1 MSQSTTT
8 TTTTTA
14 APAVPTGPREAT
26 LDAGNFCKRVKILYD
41 SWNSDS
47 NLWKSAN
54 SLVLALGQPNESN
67 PYQKVTSL
75 QTWLFG
81 YELKDTIIVF
91 LEKEIYIVSTSK
103 KINLFQKLSE
113 TEQVKT
119 ELSSIKFNFLTIDK
133 SDKNKSNFEKL
144 IGEATKAGS
153 NIGVI
158 IKETYIGDL
167 ALQWEAALNEC
178 PLTKVDITP
187 ALSSCLL
194 VKDLQEQKNIITS
207 AKITSKVLKSHIL
220 PKIET
225 IIDKGERQTH
235 NQLADY
241 AADIFESPEKI
252 SSKLTVEHVDYSYV
266 PIIQSGGIY
275 DLRASA
281 SSDDNPLH
289 FGTIIVSCGARYKN
303 YCSNIARTYIIDPT
317 SDQKKNYA
325 ILLNVQSNVIKAIKP
340 DVTFSSLYEKA
351 IQTIKESSKPELV
364 DHFPKNV
371 GYGIGIEFQESL
383 AVLNATNSRT
393 LKAGMTLNIACG
405 FQKISNPEGKD
416 EKSKT
421 YSLLISDT
429 VLLND
434 EGKVEVL
441 TDVGK
446 KASDVVYM
454 LGGEDD
460 DDDNDNDPSVK
471 LELPDDVK
479 GITGRTRETKEKSK
493 SVEERRRDHQKMLE
507 QKNLQEAENKI
518 KAMTDPNGKKG
529 TPEVD
534 YTAITKL
541 QPIYSSVGAY
551 PQDIVKNKMYID
563 PKKETVLF
571 PIFGYMVPFHIS
583 TIKNISKSEEYIR
596 VNFNTPTSYTQ
607 EQIDAGFVPPQ
618 LMYIREVT
626 YKVNDPK
633 VLANNIRL
641 IKELKKKFTTR
652 ETEDREKRNL
662 ITQEKLILLRGK
674 FPRLPEVHARPTL
687 SGARRTIGILE
698 AHENGIRFNPTS
710 TKDRTPIDV
719 LYKNIKHAIYQQADQ
734 ESMAVIHFHL
744 HDALMIGK
752 KKTKD
757 VQFYIEISEMSQ
769 SLDVSSRFNDE
780 EEEERRERA
789 LKEKINNDFKTFIK
803 RVEEIAP
810 EPGLEFDVPYRELGF
825 YGVPNVS
832 TVFIQP
838 SVHCLLSILEPPFFV
853 LTLDDVE
860 IACFERAIRSL
871 KNFDLSFVFKDY
883 NRPPIRISV
892 IPRNYFETVKEWL
905 DSFNIKFY
913 QSERNYNWKRIMDT
927 IKSDVKKFH
936 DDGGWSFLDLEEEE
950 EEEDSG
956 DDDYHSNSDESESS
970 DYISSMSSGSDDDDE
985 DSSEGE
991 NWEDLEQKAERD
1003 DKMKTFDET
1012 NKRKRDEKSVS
1023 SSNRPSSSKSG
1034 SSSSGGGGG
1043 GGGSSRSK
1051 SSSSS
1056 SKGSSS
1062 SSSKSSSSKRK

>member
-8 TTTTTA
+8 TTT
-14 APAVPTGPREAT
+14 APKEAT
-26 LDAGNFCKRVKILYD
+26 LDAVNFCKRIKILYD

-91 LEKEIYIVSTSK
+91 LEKEIYFVSTPK

-113 TEQVKT
+113 SEQVQT
-119 ELSSIKFNFLTIDK
+119 ETSLKFNFLTIDK

-178 PLTKVDITP
+178 SLNKVDITP

-266 PIIQSGGIY
+266 PIIQSGGVY

-317 SDQKKNYA
+317 NDQKKNYG
-325 ILLNVQSNVIKAIKP
+325 ILLNVQNSVIKAIKP
-340 DVTFSSLYEKA
+340 DVPFSSLYEKA

-393 LKAGMTLNIACG
+393 LKSGMTLNIVCG

-416 EKSKT
+416 EKSKI

-454 LGGEDD
+454 LGGDDDDD
-460 DDDNDNDPSVK
+460 DDDNDPSIK

-518 KAMTDPNGKKG
+518 KAMNDPNGKKG

-541 QPIYSSVGAY
+541 QPIYNSVGAF

-571 PIFGYMVPFHIS
+571 PMFGYMVPFHIS

-662 ITQEKLILLRGK
+662 ITQEKLILSRGK

-789 LKEKINNDFKTFIK
+789 LKEKINNDFKNFIK
-803 RVEEIAP
+803 RVEEIVP

-950 EEEDSG
+950 EEDDEG
-956 DDDYHSNSDESESS
+956 DDDYVSNSESSESS

-1003 DKMKTFDET
+1003 DKKKTFEDS
-1012 NKRKRDEKSVS
+1012 NKRKRDEKSGS
-1023 SSNRPSSSKSG
+1023 SSSSSISSNSKPSSSKSG
-1034 SSSSGGGGG
+1034 SSSSG
-1043 GGGSSRSK
+1043 SSKSK
-1051 SSSSS
+1051 SSSSSS

-1062 SSSKSSSSKRK
+1062 SSKGSSSSSKGSSKKK